1 MSEYIVR
8 KTPKESEVRI
18 FSTKG
23 EIATIERGEL
33 SSRLISHKLD
43 REWVLTNFVNGERR
57 PFSISVRDANNRTH
71 GQDGNEKMLNQVF
84 VVWDQLFKH
93 NGKFYML
100 ASHPSG
106 KSWKNYVNSPIKYIT
121 RLDDF
126 PYRDLSELDQE
137 DFTLRH
143 KIKRFRGK
151 AVGEASGLGIN
162 EKGHHVRLD
171 RELKDIGLFIAAIS
185 YLLYASG

>member
-1 MSEYIVR
+1 MSEFIVR
-8 KTPKESEVRI
+8 KKPKESEARI
-18 FSTKG
+18 FSTEG

-33 SSRLISHKLD
+33 SSRLISPKLD
-43 REWVLTNFVNGERR
+43 REWVLTNLVNGERR
-57 PFSISVRDANNRTH
+57 PFSISVRDTKNMSH
-71 GQDGNEKMLNQVF
+71 GQDSNEKMLKEVF
-84 VVWDQLFKH
+84 VVLDQLFKY

-106 KSWKNYVNSPIKYIT
+106 KSWKHYVNSPIKYIS

-126 PYRDLSELDQE
+126 PYGDLSELDQE

-171 RELKDIGLFIAAIS
+171 RELKDIGLFLAAIS